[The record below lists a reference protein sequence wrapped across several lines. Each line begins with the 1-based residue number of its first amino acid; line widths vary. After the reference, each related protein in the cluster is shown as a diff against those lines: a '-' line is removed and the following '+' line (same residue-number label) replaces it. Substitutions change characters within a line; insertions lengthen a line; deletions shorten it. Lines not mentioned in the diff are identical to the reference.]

1 MNLSDPIERLA
12 LVGPTYAKRLEK
24 LEIFTIED
32 LLYHLP
38 FRYDDFSLISPID
51 RVQAGETVTITG
63 KVDQIE
69 NAYTKSGRKIQKAV
83 ISDNSGKIQ
92 AIWFNQ
98 PFLTRTIKIGEN
110 YNFSGKCDWFG
121 REKAFITPEYEL
133 QTSATTIHTGRL
145 VPIYPETYG
154 VSSKWLRSRIK
165 TALEIFGNR
174 RQEFLPSEIITKENL
189 ITETEAL
196 SQIHFPTYINS
207 AEKARNRLAF
217 DEFFLIQLAAI
228 LRKSQWQKKTLGK
241 KLFIDQEKIAG
252 FVKKLPFELT
262 GAQKRCVDEILDDM
276 RQAVPMNRLLEGDV
290 GSGKTI
296 VATVAA
302 YAAYLNGYQTVYM
315 APTEILANQHYS
327 TFKNLLE
334 PLGVPIELIT
344 ANHKEIS
351 NFKFQISKI
360 TIGTHALLYQ
370 EFDSKKVGLVIVD
383 EQHRFGVEQRMILSQ
398 KGDCPH
404 FLTMTA
410 TPIPRTIALV
420 LFGDLELSVI
430 DEMPKGRIPVKT
442 WMVPREKRTAGYE
455 WIREKIKDTP
465 QQAFVICPLIE
476 ESETLRDV
484 KAVTEEFKIL
494 SGKIFPDLRL
504 GLLHGR
510 VKSKEKDKIMQEFKM
525 GKIDILVSTALVEVG
540 IDIPNATIMVI
551 EAADRFGLAQLHQL
565 RGRVGRDKFQS
576 YCFLFTEN
584 QEPKVIERLK
594 TLEKTSLGT
603 QLAEEDLR
611 LRGPGEIYGTRQH
624 GFPDLKAASFTD
636 LPLIQKTREAAEQ
649 TFNKFQLSSP
659 LIKRLEKYKIGP
671 VRN

>member
-1 MNLSDPIERLA
+1 MNLFDPIERLA

-51 RVQAGETVTITG
+51 RVQAGETLTITG
-63 KVDQIE
+63 RVDQIE

-98 PFLTRTIKIGEN
+98 PFLTRTIKIGES

-121 REKAFITPEYEL
+121 REKVFISPEYEKISNC
-133 QTSATTIHTGRL
+133 THTGRL

-165 TALEIFGNR
+165 TALEIFSNR
-174 RQEFLPSEIITKENL
+174 IEEFLPHEIITKENL

-196 SQIHFPTYINS
+196 NQIHFPTYIS
-207 AEKARNRLAF
+207 SVEKARNRLAF

-296 VATVAA
+296 VAAIAA
-302 YAAYLNGYQTVYM
+302 YATYLNGYQTVYM
-315 APTEILANQHYS
+315 APTEILANQHFR
-327 TFKNLLE
+327 TFKSLFD
-334 PLGVPIELIT
+334 PLGIPVELIT
-344 ANHKEIS
+344 GS
-351 NFKFQISKI
+351 NKTTNSKPLTAKI
-360 TIGTHALLYQ
+360 IIGTHALLYQ

-442 WMVPREKRTAGYE
+442 WVVPKEKRTAGYE
-455 WIREKIKDTP
+455 WIRERIKDTP
-465 QQAFVICPLIE
+465 EQAFVICPLIE
-476 ESETLRDV
+476 ESESLSEV

-510 VKSKEKDKIMQEFKM
+510 VKAKEKDKIMQEFKM

-540 IDIPNATIMVI
+540 IDIPNATIIVI
-551 EAADRFGLAQLHQL
+551 
-565 RGRVGRDKFQS
+565 
-576 YCFLFTEN
+576 
-584 QEPKVIERLK
+584 
-594 TLEKTSLGT
+594 
-603 QLAEEDLR
+603 
-611 LRGPGEIYGTRQH
+611 
-624 GFPDLKAASFTD
+624 
-636 LPLIQKTREAAEQ
+636 
-649 TFNKFQLSSP
+649 
-659 LIKRLEKYKIGP
+659 
-671 VRN
+671 